1 MVGNVAVGE
10 DVEEELSARLEPAAD
25 AAHELSPVLHMLE
38 HLDGNHP
45 VEPTSF
51 GGEEVHVLRDDADV
65 TETAL
70 SALALDVGAL
80 GGGVGDG
87 GDAGVRVVLSHP
99 KGERTPA
106 TTEFEDFHT
115 VGQLSPLTGEC
126 EHRFLGLGDGFCSRG
141 VKAGGVF

>member
-1 MVGNVAVGE
+1 
-10 DVEEELSARLEPAAD
+10 
-25 AAHELSPVLHMLE
+25 MLE

-45 VEPTSF
+45 VKPARF

-65 TETAL
+65 AETAL
-70 SALALDVGAL
+70 SALALDMGAL

-106 TTEFEDFHT
+106 TTEFEDFHA
-115 VGQLSPLTGEC
+115 VGQLGTLTGERQ
-126 EHRFLGLGDGFCSRG
+126 HRFLSLGDGFCSCG